1 VVEVDLVMEWLHEL
15 GEESHDLVIAA
26 LELLAEQGPAL
37 GRPLADRVAGS
48 RHHHMKE
55 LRPGSVGRTK
65 LRILFAFDPKR
76 TAVLLV
82 AGNKQGQWQKWYEDN
97 IPVAED
103 LYDEHLK
110 RLKEV
115 EEK

>member
-1 VVEVDLVMEWLHEL
+1 MEWLHEL
-15 GEESHDLVIAA
+15 DEESHNLVVAA

-37 GRPLADRVAGS
+37 GRPLADKVVNS

-55 LRPGSVGRTK
+55 LRPGSVGRTE

-82 AGNKQGQWQKWYEDN
+82 AGNKQGKWNQWYSDN
-97 IPVAED
+97 LPIADD

-110 RLKEV
+110 LLKEV
-115 EEK
+115 DKK